1 MALAKLEP
9 LSRQCLLGKSVM
21 GLLHRRTLSPVSLA
35 KQVYSVGRILL
46 AFGPEASARCKLAL
60 SQIKKAGT
68 SPAFIV
74 GH

>member
-1 MALAKLEP
+1 MAF
-9 LSRQCLLGKSVM
+9 LSLSHCRGNVCWAKSVI